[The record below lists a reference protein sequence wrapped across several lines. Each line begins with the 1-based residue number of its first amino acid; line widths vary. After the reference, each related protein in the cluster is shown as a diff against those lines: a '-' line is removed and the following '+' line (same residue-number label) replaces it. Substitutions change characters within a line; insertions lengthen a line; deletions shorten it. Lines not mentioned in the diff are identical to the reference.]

1 MARPAAGAPKTR
13 EGRRMKIWCGIDWAE
28 HHHDIAV
35 VDEAGTL
42 LVKRRIGDDLDGF
55 GQLIGVLTELAGA
68 QHLEVPVAM
77 ETANGLFGCIP
88 AGRGVLA
95 VRDQSARGVTLPRSL
110 LTEPRKKRCRRRL
123 RVGQY

>member
-55 GQLIGVLTELAGA
+55 GQLIGVLTDLAGP

-77 ETANGLFGCIP
+77 ETANGL
-88 AGRGVLA
+88 LA
-95 VRDQSARGVTLPRSL
+95 ASL
-110 LTEPRKKRCRRRL
+110 LEAGSVSYTHL
-123 RVGQY
+123 RAHETRH